1 MMIKLKNLSK
11 TFGRKVVFENIN
23 FEFDDVG
30 LYLIKGESGRG
41 KTTLLRIIA
50 GLDTSYKG
58 EVKKTDK
65 CSVSFMFQ
73 EYRLFP
79 NLSALENISVMLNE
93 KTDADQIAYTAL
105 IDLGFNDEET
115 RFYPSQL
122 SGGMKQRVALAR
134 ALKFDS
140 SLLIL
145 DEPTKE
151 LDPTLKNKVFEIIKA
166 ESEKRLVILVTHDE
180 LPSFICP
187 KASIVL

>member
-93 KTDADQIAYTAL
+93 KPDL
-105 IDLGFNDEET
+105 IKLHI
-115 RFYPSQL
+115 Q
-122 SGGMKQRVALAR
+122 
-134 ALKFDS
+134 
-140 SLLIL
+140 
-145 DEPTKE
+145 
-151 LDPTLKNKVFEIIKA
+151 
-166 ESEKRLVILVTHDE
+166 H
-180 LPSFICP
+180 
-187 KASIVL
+187 

>member
-1 MMIKLKNLSK
+1 MIKLKNLSK

-93 KTDADQIAYTAL
+93 KPDADQIAYTAL

-151 LDPTLKNKVFEIIKA
+151 LDPALKNKVFEIIKA

>member
-1 MMIKLKNLSK
+1 MIKLKNLSK
-11 TFGRKVVFENIN
+11 TFGRKVIFENIN

-58 EVKKTDK
+58 EVKKTVK

-151 LDPTLKNKVFEIIKA
+151 LDPALKNKVFEIIKA

>member
-93 KTDADQIAYTAL
+93 KPDADQIAYTAL

-151 LDPTLKNKVFEIIKA
+151 LDPALKNKVFEIIKA

>member
-151 LDPTLKNKVFEIIKA
+151 LDPALKNKVFEIIKA